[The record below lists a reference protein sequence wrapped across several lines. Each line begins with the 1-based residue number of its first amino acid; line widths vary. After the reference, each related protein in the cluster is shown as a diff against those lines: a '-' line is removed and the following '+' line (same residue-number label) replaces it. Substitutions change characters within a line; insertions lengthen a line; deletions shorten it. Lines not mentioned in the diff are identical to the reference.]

1 MKDKILASIF
11 LATLSTISISF
22 LFLENR
28 EMSFFER
35 RKLTTKEELK
45 KDFLD
50 NVDDYMTDQF
60 VKRDSF
66 LALNSFYRRNLLL
79 NGEYNDAYIYEDYI
93 IEKNYPLD
101 WKNVDAFIKK
111 IKKIKNE
118 YLEESN
124 VFYSIIPDKAYFLD
138 ENVLTI
144 DYKALASRI
153 TGQLDINYIDIF
165 DKLKLDDYFK
175 TDIHIKQESYFKIVN
190 YLSRY
195 LDFKYEDRNYT
206 KKSYA
211 DFRGSSYSKI
221 PHPSRRDTL
230 NYYIDKNIENAKV
243 EHLEHKTNR
252 IYNEEK
258 LGSVD
263 SYDVFL
269 NGPSSLLTIENPNAP
284 EKELIIFRDSF
295 ASSLTPLLLPY
306 YKKITLIDLR
316 YGDIEKMEPLVDFKK
331 ADVIFLYSTLTIN
344 NAHLLKVKI

>member
-1 MKDKILASIF
+1 MKDKLLASIF
-11 LATLSTISISF
+11 LLTLSTISISF

-28 EMSFFER
+28 ETSFFER
-35 RKLTTKEELK
+35 RRLTTKEELK

-50 NVDDYMTDQF
+50 NIDEYMTDQF
-60 VKRDSF
+60 IKRDSF
-66 LALNSFYRRNLLL
+66 LSLNSFYRRNVLL
-79 NGEYNDAYIYEDYI
+79 NDEYNDAYLYGDYI

-118 YLEESN
+118 YLKESD

-138 ENVLTI
+138 KNALTI
-144 DYKALASRI
+144 DYRALASKVKS
-153 TGQLDINYIDIF
+153 QLDIDYIDIF

-175 TDIHIKQESYFKIVN
+175 TDIHIKQESYFEIVN

-195 LDFKYEDRNYT
+195 LDFEYEDRNYT
-206 KKSYA
+206 KKSYV
-211 DFRGSSYSKI
+211 DFRGASYSKI
-221 PHPSRRDTL
+221 PHPSRKDAL
-230 NYYIDKNIENAKV
+230 NYYIDKNIEGSKV

-258 LGSVD
+258 LGSID

-269 NGPSSLLTIENPNAP
+269 NGQSSLLTIENPNAA

-295 ASSLTPLLLPY
+295 ASSLAPLLLPY

-316 YGDIEKMEPLVDFKK
+316 YGDIEKMATLVDFKN